1 MTTQKRIFISAG
13 ESSGDFHAAGLV
25 RELLN
30 LNTDLQIEGLGGDNL
45 SKLGVKLLYHTRD
58 LAAMG
63 FWEVIKKLSFFMD
76 VRNDCHKLLMDK
88 KPDLVIL
95 VDYPGFNLRLARDAY
110 RLGIPVVYFILP
122 QVWAWKPNRIESLNK
137 YCQML
142 ISILP
147 FEKDFFARYNTEV
160 EYVGHPFT
168 DTIPDEADVSGIRKQ
183 LNLAETDKL
192 ICLLP
197 GSREQE
203 LERNLPPMI
212 EALTILKQKFKNLKG
227 VIIKAENLEID
238 LYSKKIG
245 KAVDYIE
252 ITESEKY
259 SYIKASDSVM
269 VASGTAT
276 LETAICGTPGV
287 VVYKTSPLT
296 YFLAKRLVKIDTIAL
311 ANIVAGERVFPE
323 LIQKDAAPERIANEI
338 DKILSDQNHY
348 NDIRNRLSNI
358 REKLEPKGSYARAA
372 KLIYDKFLAENNQET

>member
-1 MTTQKRIFISAG
+1 MTTKKRIFISAG

-25 RELLN
+25 REMLKLN
-30 LNTDLQIEGLGGDNL
+30 PDLEIVGLGGDNL
-45 SKLGVKLLYHTRD
+45 SELEVKLLYHTRD

-63 FWEVIKKLSFFMD
+63 FWEVIKRIGFFMK
-76 VRNDCHKLLMDK
+76 VKNDCIRKIREA
-88 KPDLVIL
+88 KPDLVML

-110 RLGIPVVYFILP
+110 RMGIPVVYFILP
-122 QVWAWKPNRIESLNK
+122 QVWAWKPNRIEILNK
-137 YCQML
+137 YCSML

-147 FEKDFFARYNTEV
+147 FEKEFFARYNTEI

-168 DTIPDEADVSGIRKQ
+168 DIIPEEVDTIEVKKRLKMDES
-183 LNLAETDKL
+183 DKL
-192 ICLLP
+192 VCILP

-203 LERNLPPMI
+203 IEINLPPMI
-212 EALTILKQKFKNLKG
+212 KALAILKQKFENLKG
-227 VIIKAENLEID
+227 VIIKAENLEIY

-245 KAVDYIE
+245 REVDHIE
-252 ITESEKY
+252 IMQSEKY
-259 SYIKASDSVM
+259 SHIKAADAVM

-296 YFLAKRLVKIDTIAL
+296 YFLARRLVKIDSIAL

-323 LIQKDAAPERIANEI
+323 LIQKDADPERIANEI
-338 DKILSDQNHY
+338 DKILSDKNHY
-348 NDIRNRLSNI
+348 NDIRNRLSSI

-372 KLIYDKFLAENNQET
+372 KLIYGKFLAENNQET